1 MFAVLTP
8 ELENEQSMALP
19 LYGLLTL
26 SRIRSHSLVSRHS
39 SVVCHQVLHSG
50 DSCVSCCHVLVGE
63 MNFIEL
69 RLSASTHH
77 PAFFQSKQAV
87 RSSSKHFRRR
97 HLFPRNSVALSSTRP
112 RGVMR
117 KKTRLLS
124 PMSSITSELCGHRK
138 KRSWVSCA
146 GISAAL

>member
-1 MFAVLTP
+1 MFDVLTP

-19 LYGLLTL
+19 LQGLFTL
-26 SRIRSHSLVSRHS
+26 SRIRSHSPVSRRS

-50 DSCVSCCHVLVGE
+50 GFCVSCCHALVGE
-63 MNFIEL
+63 INFIGL

-87 RSSSKHFRRR
+87 RSSSKHLRRR
-97 HLFPRNSVALSSTRP
+97 HLFPRNSVAMSSRRP
-112 RGVMR
+112 RSVMR

-124 PMSSITSELCGHRK
+124 PMSSITPQEVCGHRK
-138 KRSWVSCA
+138 EAFLGLMC
-146 GISAAL
+146 